1 MRTISASDETTGH
14 FEAGAG
20 MRRRRRV
27 TRFLI
32 RGFATAAIGGF
43 IGFLVPTV
51 IADLTPKPEVVE
63 TAVAESPLA
72 RTFINAF
79 TADDQSALTSLGVSA
94 DVKLRA
100 TRFRADFARVDPPVH
115 LGSFLAGGFT
125 LHAYAAH
132 AVQGDGVEVTLGW
145 RVATGG
151 GEIILITPP
160 GQIEEP

>member
-1 MRTISASDETTGH
+1 
-14 FEAGAG
+14 
-20 MRRRRRV
+20 MRRRRRI
-27 TRFLI
+27 TRFVI
-32 RGFATAAIGGF
+32 RGLATAAIGGF

-51 IADLTPKPEVVE
+51 IADLSPKPAVE
-63 TAVAESPLA
+63 ESAAPESPVA
-72 RTFINAF
+72 RNFINAF
-79 TADDQSALTSLGVSA
+79 TADDQAALTALGVSA

-132 AVQGDGVEVTLGW
+132 AIQQDGTETTLGW

-151 GEIILITPP
+151 GEIVLITPP
-160 GQIEEP
+160 GLIEEP

>member
-1 MRTISASDETTGH
+1 MRTISASVIIGRAL
-14 FEAGAG
+14 EAGAG
-20 MRRRRRV
+20 MRRRRRI
-27 TRFLI
+27 TRFII
-32 RGFATAAIGGF
+32 RSFATAAIGGF
-43 IGFLVPTV
+43 VGFLVPSV
-51 IADLTPKPEVVE
+51 VADLTPKPEVVE

-79 TADDQSALTSLGVSA
+79 TADDQTALTELGVAA

-132 AVQGDGVEVTLGW
+132 AVQSDGVEVTLGW